1 MQLSCPSLER
11 SVTIP
16 LRHARRGVRGG
27 TNLSLPLEWSDV
39 PPATASFVLTIV
51 DLHPIARHW
60 LHWAVVDL
68 PGTATALPEGAS
80 MHERQMPSGA
90 IELVNTFGDPGYG
103 GPQPPRGSG
112 SHEYLITLTA
122 LSKPSLELTPG
133 ATLNEVERAM
143 RGAVLATATLSGR
156 FEQL

>member
-1 MQLSCPSLER
+1 
-11 SVTIP
+11 
-16 LRHARRGVRGG
+16 VRGG

-39 PPATASFVLTIV
+39 PPGTASFVLTIV

-60 LHWAVVDL
+60 LHWAVIDL
-68 PGTATALPEGAS
+68 PGTTTALPEGAS
-80 MHERQMPSGA
+80 MHARLIPSGA

-122 LSKPSLELTPG
+122 LSKTSLELTSG

-156 FEQL
+156 SE

>member
-11 SVTIP
+11 TVTIP

-39 PPATASFVLTIV
+39 PPGTASFVLEIV

-60 LHWAVVDL
+60 LHWAVIDL
-68 PGTATALPEGAS
+68 PGATTALPEGAS
-80 MHERQMPSGA
+80 MHPRLMPSGA
-90 IELVNTFGDPGYG
+90 IELVNTFGEPGYG

-112 SHEYLITLTA
+112 SHEYQITLTA
-122 LSKPSLELTPG
+122 LTKPSLELSPG

-143 RGAVLATATLSGR
+143 RGSVLATATLSGR

>member
-1 MQLSCPSLER
+1 MQLFCPSLER
-11 SVTIP
+11 SVAIP

-39 PPATASFVLTIV
+39 PSGTASFVLTIV
-51 DLHPIARHW
+51 DLHPIARRW
-60 LHWAVVDL
+60 LHWAVIDL
-68 PGTATALPEGAS
+68 PGTTTALPEGAS
-80 MHERQMPSGA
+80 MHARLMPPGA
-90 IELVNTFGDPGYG
+90 IELMNTFGDPGYG

-122 LSKPSLELTPG
+122 LSKPSLELASG

-143 RGAVLATATLSGR
+143 HGAVLATATLSGR
-156 FEQL
+156 FEQI

>member
-1 MQLSCPSLER
+1 
-11 SVTIP
+11 
-16 LRHARRGVRGG
+16 
-27 TNLSLPLEWSDV
+27 
-39 PPATASFVLTIV
+39 
-51 DLHPIARHW
+51 
-60 LHWAVVDL
+60 
-68 PGTATALPEGAS
+68 
-80 MHERQMPSGA
+80 MPSGA

-122 LSKPSLELTPG
+122 LSKPSLELASG

-143 RGAVLATATLSGR
+143 RGSVLATATLSGR